1 MGLGQ
6 SSEEL
11 ASPPSSKEPDLN
23 PAQSKTAESS
33 IQQHQETRRDYV
45 LEKNYDPTTQ
55 ERKWREFWLQKDI
68 YRFDPNDNTRKTFSI
83 DTPPPYPSGDFHVGN
98 ALNWSYIDFVAR
110 YKRMNG
116 FNVHFPQGWDC
127 HGLPTEVRVEQTFKI
142 RKNDL
147 PPEQFVEMCRKLTG
161 EYIAKMKQSMNLL
174 GVSSD
179 WALEYKTMDPSY
191 YKLTQLSF
199 LRLYESGHLYRGEH
213 PVNWC
218 PRDETAIAEAEVVY
232 QERKGTLHFMKFG
245 TGDEEIEIASTRPE
259 LLAACVGIAVHPKD
273 DRFQTMVGRMITVPI
288 FGQKA
293 RVISDEEVDPSYG
306 SGAVMI
312 CTFGDKTD
320 VKWQKKYRL
329 PIIKALTENG
339 KLSVEDSRFKGLKTE
354 EARKKVVAELENK
367 GLLNKTE
374 TIHQS
379 IGTCW
384 RCQTPVEIIARP
396 QWFMKTQ
403 EMTQRVI
410 DWANKLDWIPTFSKQ
425 RLIDWAN
432 SLDWDWVISR
442 QRIFATPIPVWYCT
456 KCDATVL
463 PSEKQLPVDPRK
475 EGSPTTLCPK
485 CGGHEFQGEKDVLD
499 TWMDSSITAAVHAGW
514 PSESDLF
521 DRLFPADLQPN
532 GLDIVRTWDY
542 YLMVRSLA
550 LFGKPPYRAL
560 LINGMV
566 KGTDG
571 RMMHKSYGNYVT
583 SDEAIQK
590 VGADAFR
597 QWAAS
602 GGSTGYDMPFRWNE
616 LEYGKKFQTKL
627 WNVARFIIANSS
639 EASRNKPSK
648 LPLLDRWLLEALQ
661 NLVNEVSGAFET
673 YQFNTALEAIRNFT
687 WHALADDY
695 LEATKHRLQSDRDPD
710 DLKAAQYCLRETL
723 ATICKLLAPICP
735 HVSEAIYQQISHR
748 TKSIHLESW
757 PEPAKTLDSGSI
769 SEGKTLLELIAT
781 ARREKSSKGLSLG
794 ANIKKIV
801 IATGVE
807 NLHLLKDNE
816 ETILKTLKADSID
829 LERLTD
835 DHASGTQPVR
845 RFKIEIRA

>member
-1 MGLGQ
+1 M
-6 SSEEL
+6 
-11 ASPPSSKEPDLN
+11 N
-23 PAQSKTAESS
+23 PTQSKTPGDSR
-33 IQQHQETRRDYV
+33 QENQEPNRDYA
-45 LEKNYDPTTQ
+45 LEKNYDPVTQ
-55 ERKWREFWLQKDI
+55 EAKWRRFWQQNDV
-68 YRFDPNDNTRKTFSI
+68 YRFDPQDKARKTFSI

-110 YKRMNG
+110 YKRMKG

-147 PPEQFVEMCRKLTG
+147 PSEKFVELCRNLTS
-161 EYIAKMKQSMNLL
+161 EFIAKMKQSMNLL
-174 GVSSD
+174 GISSD

-199 LRLYESGHLYRGEH
+199 LRLHESGHLYRGEH

-232 QERKGTLHFMKFG
+232 QDRMGTLHFMKFG
-245 TGDEEIEIASTRPE
+245 SSDGDIEVASTRPE

-273 DRFQTMVGRMITVPI
+273 DRYQKMVGRMITVPI

-293 RVISDEEVDPSYG
+293 HVISDEEVDPKYG

-320 VKWQKKYRL
+320 VKWQKKYHL
-329 PIIKALTENG
+329 PMIKALAENG
-339 KLSVEDSRFKGLKTE
+339 RLSVEDSRFKGLKAE
-354 EARKKVVAELENK
+354 EARKKVVTELQAK

-374 TIHQS
+374 TVHQS

-384 RCQTPVEIIARP
+384 RCQTPVEIISRP
-396 QWFMKTQ
+396 QWFMRTQ
-403 EMTQRVI
+403 EMTQIVI

-425 RLIDWAN
+425 RLIDWAK

-442 QRIFATPIPVWYCT
+442 QRIFATPIPVWYCS

-475 EGSPTTLCPK
+475 DASPSASCPK
-485 CGGHEFQGEKDVLD
+485 CGGHEFHGEKDVLD

-514 PSESDLF
+514 PSKSGSF

-550 LFGKPPYRAL
+550 LFGKPPYKAL

-583 SDEAIQK
+583 ADEAFQK

-597 QWAAS
+597 QWAAA

-616 LEYGKKFQTKL
+616 LEYGKKFLTKL

-639 EASRNKPSK
+639 ETPQDKPSR
-648 LPLLDRWLLEALQ
+648 LPLLDRWLLGALQ
-661 NLVNEVSGAFET
+661 NLVNEVSEAFET

-687 WHALADDY
+687 WHAVADDY
-695 LEATKHRLQSDRDPD
+695 LEAIKHRLQSDRAPA

-723 ATICKLLAPICP
+723 TTICKLLAPICP
-735 HVSEAIYQQISHR
+735 HISEAIYRQISHR

-757 PEPAKTLDSGSI
+757 PEPAKTLDDASI
-769 SEGKTLLELIAT
+769 SEGKSLLEFIAT
-781 ARREKSSKGLSLG
+781 ARREKSSKGLSLS
-794 ANIKKIV
+794 ANIEKIV

-807 NLHLLKDNE
+807 NLHLLKENE
-816 ETILKTLKADSID
+816 ETILKTLKAGSID

-835 DHASGTQPVR
+835 DHTSGTQPGP
-845 RFKIEIRA
+845 RFRIEIRA